1 MNRLFVFGD
10 SYSTPGFCV
19 DPKDSFWALAA
30 RDLQATE
37 VLNYSW
43 PGNNLESI
51 AHIIVNMINQFEPND
66 KLLIGVPPLERITY
80 YSSEEKDYYCSHFFN
95 GNLDV
100 ARQELVPCHANLK
113 QVAVHQFGRESVEHW
128 NRGWAEAQAL
138 RTLITLATTLK
149 HVGVKNIIVNL
160 AEPFMDHTQWPVL
173 QGLQYQADEWDIHV
187 FRNTYYSVNKDIN
200 RPVDFDT
207 HGWHGHHGAEG
218 NGAWYHSMIKVC
230 MQLEK
235 WL

>member
-1 MNRLFVFGD
+1 MTRLFVFGD

-19 DPKDSFWALAA
+19 EPRDSFWGLAA

-43 PGNNLESI
+43 CGNNLDSI
-51 AHIIVNMINQFEPND
+51 THVIVNMINKFQAD
-66 KLLIGVPPLERITY
+66 DRLLIGVPPLERVTY
-80 YSSEEKDYYCSHFFN
+80 YSSEDKEYYCEHFFDN
-95 GNLDV
+95 MSIS
-100 ARQELVPCHANLK
+100 RKELVPCHGNLT
-113 QVAVHQFGRESVEHW
+113 QVSVHQFGRDTVEHW

-149 HVGVKNIIVNL
+149 HCSVEHIIVNL
-160 AEPFMDHTQWPVL
+160 AEPFMGYTDWPVL

-200 RPVDFDT
+200 KPVDFDT
-207 HGWHGHHGAEG
+207 HGWHGHHDAVG
-218 NGAWYHSMIKVC
+218 NGTWYYGLIKSW
-230 MQLEK
+230 MQVAG